1 MSTENQNTSFQLT
14 KELTQ
19 EVIAYIEN
27 QNDVALQEL
36 LQEFHYADIAEI
48 LDEVDLEQAIYVIKL
63 LDSETTS
70 EILMEVDEDV
80 REKILK
86 QLSAKE
92 IAEEIGEL
100 DTDDAAD
107 ILAELSEERQEQVI
121 SQIEDLEHKAE
132 IQELLAYDEDTAGG
146 LMAKELVRVYEDWTV
161 EQCITEIRTQ
171 AEDVKRVHSI
181 YVVNNQDQLIGR
193 LSLKD
198 LVTAKSK
205 QKITEIYISNVD
217 SVYVNEDS
225 EDVAKVMAKYDL
237 EAIPVIDHNKILLGR
252 ITIDDIVD
260 VIREEAD
267 KDYQMA
273 AGISQDVEA
282 DDSILKLTKARLP
295 WLLIG
300 MFGGLGAASIIEQFN
315 GSMGDFIV
323 LLSFVPL
330 IQATAGNV
338 GVQSSAI
345 MVQGLANGTIDGN
358 ILNQLFKE
366 FLLGLVN
373 GVAIACIALLVT
385 HFVFGTP
392 YIVSITIGIALIS
405 VIVMAA
411 LIGTF
416 IPIFLDKRGI
426 DPAVATGPF
435 ITTSNDV
442 FGILIYFLIAKCI
455 LGF

>member
-27 QNDVALQEL
+27 QNDIALQEL

-205 QKITEIYISNVD
+205 Q
-217 SVYVNEDS
+217 
-225 EDVAKVMAKYDL
+225 
-237 EAIPVIDHNKILLGR
+237 
-252 ITIDDIVD
+252 
-260 VIREEAD
+260 
-267 KDYQMA
+267 
-273 AGISQDVEA
+273 
-282 DDSILKLTKARLP
+282 
-295 WLLIG
+295 
-300 MFGGLGAASIIEQFN
+300 
-315 GSMGDFIV
+315 
-323 LLSFVPL
+323 
-330 IQATAGNV
+330 
-338 GVQSSAI
+338 
-345 MVQGLANGTIDGN
+345 
-358 ILNQLFKE
+358 
-366 FLLGLVN
+366 
-373 GVAIACIALLVT
+373 
-385 HFVFGTP
+385 
-392 YIVSITIGIALIS
+392 
-405 VIVMAA
+405 
-411 LIGTF
+411 
-416 IPIFLDKRGI
+416 
-426 DPAVATGPF
+426 
-435 ITTSNDV
+435 
-442 FGILIYFLIAKCI
+442 
-455 LGF
+455 